1 MTKAQSALKAL
12 GVVRRPFDPIL
23 GGVAYA
29 LPGCTDDGMR
39 PDPRKPG
46 ASPLALYWLG
56 RGTTTL
62 YIGPAVGRQGSL
74 SRIADRYQ
82 PAAESPA
89 AIDAAVLRFA
99 QDCANP
105 EAPYLESSR

>member
-1 MTKAQSALKAL
+1 MTKTQAALRAL
-12 GVVRRPFDPIL
+12 GVVRYPFDPIL

-46 ASPLALYWLG
+46 ASALALYWLG

-62 YIGPAVGRQGSL
+62 YIGPAVARAGSL
-74 SRIADRYQ
+74 SRIAYKYQ
-82 PAAESPA
+82 PAAETPA
-89 AIDAAVLRFA
+89 AIDAAVLKFA
-99 QDCANP
+99 EDCVREDSDGRP
-105 EAPYLESSR
+105 R